1 MARHS
6 DNPVIPSIDTGERSV
21 VRISVLPIIALFWF
35 GAMPAAGA
43 AGLDTAIPDHPGV
56 TAFGLMKLVVTDLA
70 LDGNGG
76 AVGHTAVPFAH
87 IHGKDQTGAPAET
100 INLDGS
106 KFDLMAIPGD
116 PSRILLLAD
125 LGPQDGFVADAQA
138 LALIALA
145 PTPRLLDVVEVG
157 MDRVTVFGE
166 KVKPLMLAPRVP
178 LILIENGHDDSDQDF
193 TTVEMMF
200 IRGDRF
206 QWIGDFTT
214 LDEEVC
220 DYKRLEPWRLWALPD
235 AGPYPALHVS
245 VVERVTL
252 TGADGCGDRAKVR
265 RPRVTSYNANYRWDR
280 SAQRFTTQSP
290 DIRKLAKENGN
301 AL

>member
-1 MARHS
+1 
-6 DNPVIPSIDTGERSV
+6 
-21 VRISVLPIIALFWF
+21 VRISALPIIALLWLG
-35 GAMPAAGA
+35 GAPAAGA
-43 AGLDTAIPDHPGV
+43 AGLDTAIPGHPGV
-56 TAFGLMKLVVTDLA
+56 TAFDLMKLVVTDLA
-70 LDGNGG
+70 LDGDGG
-76 AVGHTAVPFAH
+76 AAGHTTVPFAH
-87 IHGKDQTGAPAET
+87 IQGKDQTGAPPET

-106 KFDLMAIPGD
+106 KLDLMPIPGD

-125 LGPQDGFVADAQA
+125 LGPKDGFVADAQA

-157 MDRVTVFGE
+157 MDRVTVFGQ
-166 KVKPLMLAPRVP
+166 KAKPLMLAPRVP
-178 LILIENGHDDSDQDF
+178 LILIESGHNDSDQDF
-193 TTVEMMF
+193 TTIEMMF

-220 DYKRLEPWRLWALPD
+220 DYKRLEPWYVSALPD
-235 AGPYPALHVS
+235 VGPYPALHVS

-252 TGADGCGDRAKVR
+252 TGGNGCGDRTAP
-265 RPRVTSYNANYRWDR
+265 RPRVTSYQANYRWDAR
-280 SAQRFTTQSP
+280 AQRFLTPSTEMH
-290 DIRKLAKENGN
+290 RLAKENEN

>member
-1 MARHS
+1 
-6 DNPVIPSIDTGERSV
+6 
-21 VRISVLPIIALFWF
+21 VRISVLPIITLLWLG
-35 GAMPAAGA
+35 GAPAAGA
-43 AGLDTAIPDHPGV
+43 AGLDTAIPGHPGV
-56 TAFGLMKLVVTDLA
+56 TAFDLMKLVVTDLA
-70 LDGNGG
+70 LDGDGG
-76 AVGHTAVPFAH
+76 AVGHATVPFTH
-87 IHGKDQTGAPAET
+87 IQGKDQDQTGAPPET

-106 KFDLMAIPGD
+106 KFDLMPIAGD

-125 LGPQDGFVADAQA
+125 LGPQDGFVADAEA

-145 PTPRLLDVVEVG
+145 PTPRLLDIVEVG

-206 QWIGDFTT
+206 QWIGDFST

-220 DYKRLEPWRLWALPD
+220 DYKRLEPWYVWALP
-235 AGPYPALHVS
+235 GPGRYPALHVS

-252 TGADGCGDRAKVR
+252 TGGNGCGDRTAP
-265 RPRVTSYNANYRWDR
+265 RPRVTSYVANFRWDR
-280 SAQRFTTQSP
+280 EAQRFTTRSG
-290 DIRKLAKENGN
+290 DMRRLAKENEN